1 MSKKSGILN
10 KMVKPLKRREAAER
24 QGSSVKNICKFYF

>member
-10 KMVKPLKRREAAER
+10 KMVKPLKREAAER